1 MKKVSKAQ
9 LRERMIKQAIEEI
22 DKALEWQEEHPE
34 ASLREMEKRLEKT
47 RLKILSQAIE
57 AMVEIRR
64 RGYQEEK
71 VYCPRCGREMEY
83 KGEKRRQKMTTV
95 GEMSYERAYYW
106 CASCREGFFPSG
118 CGVEGGPELLE

>member
-1 MKKVSKAQ
+1 MKRVSKAQ
-9 LRERMIKQAIEEI
+9 LREKMIKQAIEEI
-22 DKALEWQEEHPE
+22 DKVLDWQEEHPE
-34 ASLREMEKRLEKT
+34 ASLREMEERLEEI

-57 AMVEIRR
+57 AMVEMRSG
-64 RGYQEEK
+64 GYQEEK
-71 VYCPRCGREMEY
+71 VYCPRCGAEMEY

-118 CGVEGGPELLE
+118 RSAEGGPELLE